1 HLVRRKPSQ
10 LSGGQQQEV
19 ALGRALVK
27 QPLVFLLDEPFS
39 NLDAALRS
47 RMRTEVKHLHL
58 ELGTTSVFVTHDQE
72 EAMTLS
78 DAIAGMSD
86 GRLRPDG
93 TQAGGARRERQR
105 Y

>member
-1 HLVRRKPSQ
+1 M
-10 LSGGQQQEV
+10 

-39 NLDAALRS
+39 NLDAALRA

-58 ELGTTSVFVTHDQE
+58 ALGTTSVFVTHDQE

-78 DAIAGMSD
+78 DLIASCATA
-86 GRLRPDG
+86 RSSSPAR
-93 TQAGGARRERQR
+93 QAEIYRSPRTCTSPSSSASPR
-105 Y
+105 